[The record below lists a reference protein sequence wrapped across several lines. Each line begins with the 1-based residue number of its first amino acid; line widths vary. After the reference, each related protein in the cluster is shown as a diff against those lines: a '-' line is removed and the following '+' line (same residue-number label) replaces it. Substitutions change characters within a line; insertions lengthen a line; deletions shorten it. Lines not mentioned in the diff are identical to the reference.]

1 VADSAPRIW
10 GLDRAQLKLLRRQLI
25 DEAGSID
32 RDFQRLARRMAVVRA
47 QLRELR
53 DRLWPAGSGRG
64 FRGVRRPRIG
74 GPEPVG
80 RPAPPARALRGREL
94 RYASLGA
101 LVRAGR
107 PLSLPEVH
115 RALHVS
121 GYAVAGAT
129 PVKRL
134 ADALGYEHDIGRARR
149 VRRGVYE
156 IGELTPARRRRVTE
170 WQRCL

>member
-1 VADSAPRIW
+1 MASTSTRTW
-10 GLDRAQLKLLRRQLI
+10 RLGRTELKLLRRRLI

-32 RDFQRLARRMAVVRA
+32 REYQRLALRMADIRQ

-53 DRLWPAGSGRG
+53 DRIWPADTGRG

-74 GPEPVG
+74 GPDPIG
-80 RPAPPARALRGREL
+80 RPAPPGRALRGREL
-94 RYASLGA
+94 RYAALGA

-107 PLSLPEVH
+107 PLSLPEIH

-121 GYAVAGAT
+121 GHAVAGAT

-156 IGELTPARRRRVTE
+156 LGELTPARRRTIAV
-170 WQRCL
+170 WQRRL